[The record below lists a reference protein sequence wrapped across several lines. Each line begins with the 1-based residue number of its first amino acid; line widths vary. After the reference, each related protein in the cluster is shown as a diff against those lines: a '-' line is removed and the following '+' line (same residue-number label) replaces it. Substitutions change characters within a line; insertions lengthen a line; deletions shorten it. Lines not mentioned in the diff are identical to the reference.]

1 MVNSFFKYK
10 IMDLSTTLIK
20 PSAVYS
26 VLHNTLK
33 KSAQIRQPIPK
44 KTNDLWKLSGI
55 CELA

>member
-20 PSAVYS
+20 PFVVFS
-26 VLHNTLK
+26 VLHKTLK

-44 KTNDLWKLSGI
+44 KLMTCGR
-55 CELA
+55 CLAFVS